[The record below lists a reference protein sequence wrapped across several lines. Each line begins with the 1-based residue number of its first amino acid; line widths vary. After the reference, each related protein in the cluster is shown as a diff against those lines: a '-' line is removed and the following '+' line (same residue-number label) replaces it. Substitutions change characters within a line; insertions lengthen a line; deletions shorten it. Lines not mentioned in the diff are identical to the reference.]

1 MKQSDRLFG
10 LIATIGALAYGAGA
24 LGIQTSFMSDPVGSK
39 TFPLM
44 IATVAFLC
52 GIVMMLKPDDEP
64 EWPVARSIGA
74 LIICAAV
81 LVGYAYALKPG
92 GFLVPTALASGILSF
107 QISGKPKLA
116 VITGVSLSVG
126 LFVVFKFVLGLS
138 LFGLP
143 RWLMG

>member
-1 MKQSDRLFG
+1 
-10 LIATIGALAYGAGA
+10 
-24 LGIQTSFMSDPVGSK
+24 
-39 TFPLM
+39 
-44 IATVAFLC
+44 
-52 GIVMMLKPDDEP
+52 
-64 EWPVARSIGA
+64 
-74 LIICAAV
+74 
-81 LVGYAYALKPG
+81 LKPG

-126 LFVVFKFVLGLS
+126 LFVLFKFVLGLS

>member
-1 MKQSDRLFG
+1 
-10 LIATIGALAYGAGA
+10 
-24 LGIQTSFMSDPVGSK
+24 
-39 TFPLM
+39 
-44 IATVAFLC
+44 
-52 GIVMMLKPDDEP
+52 
-64 EWPVARSIGA
+64 
-74 LIICAAV
+74 
-81 LVGYAYALKPG
+81 
-92 GFLVPTALASGILSF
+92 LASGILSF